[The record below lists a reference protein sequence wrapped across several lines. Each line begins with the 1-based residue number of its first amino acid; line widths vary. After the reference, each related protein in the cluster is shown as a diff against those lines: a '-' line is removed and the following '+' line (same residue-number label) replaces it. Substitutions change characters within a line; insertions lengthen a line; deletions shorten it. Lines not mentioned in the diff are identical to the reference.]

1 MVSFENVLRTL
12 GVLVCLYVVA
22 YFVTS
27 MSVAALNAA
36 THAAGPMCGQNGCSA
51 EQHLHLS
58 RREMVS
64 GEDPIWMAAFLQFD

>member
-1 MVSFENVLRTL
+1 MSFENVLRTL

-36 THAAGPMCGQNGCSA
+36 THAAGPMCGQHGCGT
-51 EQHLHLS
+51 QQNLHLS
-58 RREMVS
+58 RRELAS
-64 GEDPIWMAAFLQFD
+64 QEDPIWMAVSYLQFD